1 MIAFVISDFL
11 LLIMYLTNKKLDLFN
26 IYFMSYMVIYMILD
40 IKNIKLEKFKII
52 QDKYF
57 FLYNKDI
64 NF

>member
-40 IKNIKLEKFKII
+40 IKNIKLKKFKII